1 MDPIKIAR
9 LLVDLLDLIIQYLGI
24 EYVKQYVSLSDA
36 ERANSLA
43 DVAEYLKFGR
53 LSNSQLP
60 PLPSEAE
67 KLRGSQP

>member
-1 MDPIKIAR
+1 MDYVKLAKF
-9 LLVDLLDLIIQYLGI
+9 LLNLLDMIIELLGI
-24 EYVKQYVSLSDA
+24 QNVRQLVTLADA
-36 ERANSLA
+36 ERANALA

-67 KLRGSQP
+67 KLKQ